1 VPAPIIE
8 AISLGKTFTTR
19 VRPAGAKG
27 LKALFARETRRTE
40 AVKGI
45 SFSVEPGEFLAFI
58 GPNGA
63 GKSTTIKMLTGILLP
78 SAGRA
83 SVLGMDP
90 SKKRVAVN
98 RRIGTVFGQKSQLWF
113 HLPARD
119 SLRLL
124 GAVYEIEDGP
134 LVRKIGELSELF
146 SLGELLD
153 VPVRKLSLGQR
164 IRCEIAASLLHDPE
178 IVFLDEPTIGLDVVA
193 KQEVRALLT
202 RMNAERGT
210 TVFLTSH
217 DAGDVE
223 KVCKRAIIIH
233 HGAVVLDQSVK
244 ELKYANLNR
253 KIVSVKYSEPVG
265 LVAEGGSGGPRL
277 PAGARVEKATPTAAR
292 IEVDTRKSGIAEVL
306 KALVSLGEVADITVE
321 DEPMEE
327 IIADIYRSRNE
338 EEAHA
343 RAGRE

>member
-1 VPAPIIE
+1 VPAPIIS
-8 AISLGKTFTTR
+8 ADRLGKTFKAR
-19 VRPAGAKG
+19 VRPESAKG
-27 LKALFARETRRTE
+27 LRAAFAREAKIIE

-45 SFSVEPGEFLAFI
+45 SFSVERGEFLAFI

-63 GKSTTIKMLTGILLP
+63 GKSTTIKMLTGILVP
-78 SAGRA
+78 TSGRA
-83 SVLGMDP
+83 TVLGMDP

-113 HLPARD
+113 HLPALD

-124 GAVYEIEDGP
+124 GAVYEIDDAV
-134 LVRKIGELSELF
+134 LKRRIGELSELF
-146 SLGELLD
+146 ALGELLD
-153 VPVRKLSLGQR
+153 MPVRKLSLGQR
-164 IRCEIAASLLHDPE
+164 IRCEIAASLLHEPE

-193 KQEVRALLT
+193 KQETRALLT
-202 RMNAERGT
+202 RMNQERGT

-233 HGAVVLDQSVK
+233 HGAVVLDKSVK
-244 ELKYANLNR
+244 ELKHANLNR
-253 KIVSVKYSEPVG
+253 KVVSVKWADPVD
-265 LVAEGGSGGPRL
+265 LGPNGKSL
-277 PAGARVEKATPTAAR
+277 PAGARVEKTAPTAAR

-306 KALVSLGEVADITVE
+306 KALVSAGEVADITVE
-321 DEPMEE
+321 DEPLEE
-327 IIADIYRSRNE
+327 VIADIYRSRNE

-343 RAGRE
+343 RTGS